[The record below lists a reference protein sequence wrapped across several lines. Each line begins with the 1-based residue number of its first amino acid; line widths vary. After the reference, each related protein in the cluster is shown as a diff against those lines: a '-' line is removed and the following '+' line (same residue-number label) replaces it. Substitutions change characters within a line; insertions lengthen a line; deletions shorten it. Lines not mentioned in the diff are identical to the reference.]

1 MIVLLPYH
9 SDVFPDAQGEC
20 HVYPQP
26 GSALGEILQGVY
38 QCKNGQPLER
48 FLGHVTPK
56 ESELLPSSNLSDW
69 VIVPLLKLLKCDM
82 GKSFALVGDVHTS

>member
-20 HVYPQP
+20 YVYPQP

-38 QCKNGQPLER
+38 PCKTSQPLER
-48 FLGHVTPK
+48 LLGHVTPK
-56 ESELLPSSNLSDW
+56 ESELYPVQTLVTVGHIPT
-69 VIVPLLKLLKCDM
+69 VETAKL
-82 GKSFALVGDVHTS
+82 

>member
-56 ESELLPSSNLSDW
+56 ESELCP
-69 VIVPLLKLLKCDM
+69 VPT
-82 GKSFALVGDVHTS
+82 LVTVGHSPTVETAKV